1 MIALA
6 PMVFLVDDD
15 PSVRRS
21 LTRLLASAG

>member
-15 PSVRRS
+15 SSVRRS